1 MQNIRRVCSQNF
13 AFGSHYAKN
22 TVLIFYPTYFLPT
35 LFLAMDSDS
44 DDGLPTASHI
54 VIVDAMMSTG
64 LRLAGYTQ
72 ERIQRATYAARQS
85 AKYTSL

>member
-1 MQNIRRVCSQNF
+1 
-13 AFGSHYAKN
+13 
-22 TVLIFYPTYFLPT
+22 
-35 LFLAMDSDS
+35 MDSDS

-72 ERIQRATYAARQS
+72 ERIQRATYAKNADRFKKNFGVLPLT
-85 AKYTSL
+85 ACTIYKDMLLT